1 MAETA
6 VGLFES
12 RSTADAVVEAL
23 RENGVPAAGIRII
36 AKPTGLPVGSAT
48 STPSIDFAAGLAR
61 DLSSMGMTKPE
72 CETYLASVRS
82 GNVLVFATGTP
93 QQADTAVS
101 VMNTYEPIELEEISG
116 SAPKVPATS
125 LGDTAPGSVNAK
137 IDSSRA
143 TSEGARVF
151 SW

>member
-6 VGLFES
+6 VGLFED
-12 RSTADAVVEAL
+12 RGTADAVVDAL
-23 RENGVPAAGIRII
+23 RENGIPSAGIRII
-36 AKPTGLPVGSAT
+36 SQPTSLPVDSAT
-48 STPSIDFAAGLAR
+48 STPSLDSAAGVAR
-61 DLSSMGMTKPE
+61 DLSSMGMTEPE
-72 CETYLASVRS
+72 CEAYLANLRK
-82 GNVLVFATGTP
+82 GNVLVFATGNP

-101 VMNTYEPIELEEISG
+101 IMNAHEPIELEEISG

-125 LGDTAPGSVNAK
+125 IGDTAPGTVNAK
-137 IDSSRA
+137 IESSRA